1 MKEDKNMEMINKLTL
16 LRAKQERQRK
26 MQTKQNKVKKIIKP
40 IATANNIT
48 MIIGAIKL
56 FLSKREVF
64 I

>member
-1 MKEDKNMEMINKLTL
+1 MINPT
-16 LRAKQERQRK
+16 AKD
-26 MQTKQNKVKKIIKP
+26 
-40 IATANNIT
+40 NNIT